1 MDRITPV
8 EERSVQ
14 RGGPGAA
21 GSPASNEGRPDGGA
35 REEFLT
41 HPLGRLL
48 GRHASPAVA
57 SMAFLALYQIVDG
70 IMVGRSLGP
79 EAMASVNVLYPV
91 VALISGIAVMIGTG
105 GNARIA
111 VLLGAGKEQGAGS
124 VLTSIVALG
133 VGLGIVGTLAAI
145 FLMPQLLSLLGTSGS
160 LERFAA
166 GYLSGILPFFTL
178 MIVGFILEQSVRNDG
193 RPNLASGVMAGC
205 ALLNIGLDYLFL
217 FVLELGISGAAMA
230 SGISQSIGA
239 VVFLSHFIVR
249 TAKRRNGLRF
259 ARPDMSATTL
269 RVVVINGSSELFN
282 SVSAGITTFL
292 FNRMILL
299 YVGALGVA
307 ALTVVQYP
315 IMLGV
320 MVVMGI
326 GSGSQPILSYNHGA
340 GLTHRV
346 RGTLILATLVSA
358 GIGVLICIL
367 MGAPARALAA
377 LFLPGHAEAQ
387 ALTHEVARIVRWSVP
402 FMPMAMIASVY
413 FTALEQAGRSL
424 LIAIARGLVLP
435 IVGLLLFP
443 PLWGA
448 AGIWLTAIFSESIAV
463 AIAAGCYASHVRS
476 ARRAAGAPLPSPDG
490 PKPRSAM
497 RAGPAF
503 GEE

>member
-1 MDRITPV
+1 MRQSDTH
-8 EERSVQ
+8 EEKLVHDES
-14 RGGPGAA
+14 GG
-21 GSPASNEGRPDGGA
+21 SA

-41 HPLGRLL
+41 RPLGRLL

-79 EAMASVNVLYPV
+79 EAMAAVNVLYPV
-91 VALISGIAVMIGTG
+91 VALVSGLAVMIGTG

-111 VLLGAGKEQGAGS
+111 VLLGAGKPREAGG
-124 VLTSIVALG
+124 VLSTIVALG
-133 VGLGIVGTLAAI
+133 VGLGVVGTAAAML
-145 FLMPQLLSLLGTSGS
+145 FGRQLLGLLGTSGS
-160 LERFAA
+160 LEGFAA
-166 GYLSGILPFFTL
+166 GYLNGILPFFTL

-193 RPNLASGVMAGC
+193 KPNLASGVMAGC

-217 FVLELGISGAAMA
+217 FVLGFGISGAAMA
-230 SGISQSIGA
+230 SGISQSVGA
-239 VVFLSHFIVR
+239 IVFLSYFV
-249 TAKRRNGLRF
+249 AKTVKRQRGLRF
-259 ARPDMSATTL
+259 ARLDASGTTL
-269 RVVVINGSSELFN
+269 RAVVVNGSSELFN
-282 SVSAGITTFL
+282 SVSAGVTTFL

-346 RGTLILATLVSA
+346 RGTLVRAILVSA
-358 GIGVLICIL
+358 GIGVVIFVV
-367 MGAPARALAA
+367 MGAPARALAE

-387 ALTHEVARIVRWSVP
+387 ALTHQVASIVRWSVP
-402 FMPMAMIASVY
+402 FMPVAMIASVY

-424 LIAIARGLVLP
+424 LIALARGLVLP
-435 IVGLLLFP
+435 IAGLLVLP
-443 PLWGA
+443 SLWGA
-448 AGIWLTAIFSESIAV
+448 TGIWLTAIFTEGIAV
-463 AIAAGCYASHVRS
+463 LIAVGCYVSHVRS
-476 ARRAAGAPLPSPDG
+476 ARRTAPAPSPV
-490 PKPRSAM
+490 A
-497 RAGPAF
+497 A
-503 GEE
+503 